1 LRVCIITIA
10 GHGVGGMQDHTR
22 DLARGLAAAG
32 HDVEVI
38 TTRHPHGLSH
48 EQRDGVTWHFVDA
61 PGRHARLPFHHPAWL
76 AGSLSLFRQLHGQR
90 PFDLVHSESTSA
102 FELVRRG
109 EHRHVP
115 LVVEYHGTLLSLL
128 RAAWGRARR
137 GGAREHIREAKSVVW
152 LLGMH
157 FQRGECFRFR
167 DCEWI
172 VPSRQQ
178 FEDTRRG
185 EFMVRSRGHVVPNG
199 VDTDL
204 FRPREHPEVR
214 AELGL
219 GEEPTLVSVGRLNVE
234 KGVDIAIRGLVALRR
249 SVPDAR
255 LVIVGRGEEQ
265 DALEALTARLGLDSA
280 VTFVGVQPAEQV
292 ARYMAA
298 ADIFLF
304 PTMRQEAAPL
314 VLPQAMACGV
324 PVIAS
329 RIGGITEVI
338 GESGEAG
345 LLIPPGD
352 ERALVAGIEDL
363 LANEEAQE
371 RLRHAARERVLA
383 EYTLERMVERTLDVY
398 QHAIRRQAGASR
410 PVRASM
416 KVSG

>member
-1 LRVCIITIA
+1 
-10 GHGVGGMQDHTR
+10 MQDHTR
-22 DLARGLAAAG
+22 DLARGLAAAH

-38 TTRHPHGLSH
+38 TTRHPEGLRQ
-48 EQRDGVTWHFVDA
+48 EERNGATWHFVDA
-61 PGRHARLPFHHPAWL
+61 PGRHARVPFHHPGWL

-90 PFDLVHSESTSA
+90 PFDVVHSESTSA

-137 GGAREHIREAKSVVW
+137 GGARERIREAKSVVW

-167 DCEWI
+167 GCEWI
-172 VPSRQQ
+172 VPSEQQ

-204 FRPREHPEVR
+204 FRPRERHEVR

-234 KGVDIAIRGLVALRR
+234 KGVDLAIRSLAAVRR

-265 DALEALTARLGLDSA
+265 DALEALTSRLGLESA
-280 VTFVGVQPAEQV
+280 VTFVGAQPAEQV

-304 PTMRQEAAPL
+304 PTVREEAAPL

-329 RIGGITEVI
+329 SIGGITEVI
-338 GESGEAG
+338 ARSGVDGILTE
-345 LLIPPGD
+345 PGD
-352 ERALVAGIEDL
+352 EDALVARIEVL
-363 LANEEAQE
+363 LADEDA
-371 RLRHAARERVLA
+371 RKRMGHAARERVLA
-383 EYTLERMVERTLDVY
+383 EYTLERMVERTLEVY
-398 QHAIRRQAGASR
+398 RHAIRRQAEG
-410 PVRASM
+410 V
-416 KVSG
+416 